1 LSEASS
7 PELPIAIAIDTGG
20 TFTDV
25 IAVVRG
31 HVWSAKVPSTPDDP
45 SAAVAAG
52 IRQVLMQAGEVDGSG
67 ADLLIHGTTVAT
79 NALLERRGTPPRLVV
94 NAGLRGILRI
104 GRQDRKQLYALEPQ
118 LPQPLTPD
126 ELVVGVR
133 GRLAANGQEVERVD
147 EAGFEELLKALES
160 EPPATRPWAISL
172 LHSWTNPAHE
182 ERLAALVRR
191 YRPLDQVSVSN
202 EVLPQFREYERTVT
216 TVANAYVLPKMGPYL
231 SRLKALAGTVEIMGS
246 SGRRL
251 RLEDAARL
259 PVLTALSGPAG
270 GVVGAT
276 LAADRAGLGGIV
288 AFDMGGTSTDVC
300 TNAAGGL
307 QTGGVVGDIPLHVPM
322 LDIHTIGAGGGSVIW
337 LDAGGSLRVGPR
349 SAGAS
354 PGPACYGR
362 GDEPT
367 ITDAHVV
374 LGRIPPSTKLGGSV
388 TLDVERAG
396 RAFAELEAATGADRV
411 TLAKGAIRIA
421 SEAMAQAIRRMT
433 VARGVD
439 PRELTLCAFGGAGAL
454 HLCEIASILEMERAF
469 VPPWAGILSAVG
481 MLASR
486 PGAQVV
492 RTVLGL
498 DSEGLNDLVRQTR
511 EDLGRQWGED
521 ATVSGEVRMRYRG
534 QSHELPVA
542 WQSDPLAMA
551 ESFRAS
557 YRQLFGYEPDA
568 IVEWV
573 NLEVRA
579 ELPARFGFPDAPA
592 QVDGP
597 VRGPSAIVDAHA
609 TTWVEAG
616 WIAAPVAGGGLL
628 LSRE

>member
-1 LSEASS
+1 
-7 PELPIAIAIDTGG
+7 
-20 TFTDV
+20 
-25 IAVVRG
+25 
-31 HVWSAKVPSTPDDP
+31 
-45 SAAVAAG
+45 
-52 IRQVLMQAGEVDGSG
+52 
-67 ADLLIHGTTVAT
+67 
-79 NALLERRGTPPRLVV
+79 
-94 NAGLRGILRI
+94 
-104 GRQDRKQLYALEPQ
+104 
-118 LPQPLTPD
+118 
-126 ELVVGVR
+126 
-133 GRLAANGQEVERVD
+133 
-147 EAGFEELLKALES
+147 
-160 EPPATRPWAISL
+160 
-172 LHSWTNPAHE
+172 
-182 ERLAALVRR
+182 
-191 YRPLDQVSVSN
+191 
-202 EVLPQFREYERTVT
+202 
-216 TVANAYVLPKMGPYL
+216 MGPYL